1 LRIDSLQYLLL
12 SLAKML
18 TVRDNRRSR
27 SKSPGGRDRDRSHS
41 RDTRARSPPKA
52 EHKKKSIKI
61 SISESESE
69 ESDHRSRD
77 KKSSKKYYDSESE
90 EDRRRQKK
98 SSTRYSESESE
109 ESDRKAKSV
118 TITKKYYESDHE
130 DRKPAKKEH
139 KPAHRHRDSE
149 SESDRRK
156 EKSKRSSKKRH
167 DSDSSSE
174 EDAKHRHSSK
184 YREEERRRAEE
195 DRRRAEE
202 ERRRAQYAGY
212 AQPPQY
218 AYAQTGQLV
227 PVVPVVPPPPQ
238 ANYLETRHMSYVN
251 NHPLDGYGHTDVPDH
266 QRTHSISVPGGHAY
280 TQGGR
285 YDYAQPDA
293 FKSKKDDSNTVYQT
307 KKGGPE
313 YVKTY
318 DKDGKAK
325 LVEVKPETKNDRERE
340 RYGDNLSSRMSHLAV
355 GGVLG
360 AGALTVATQ
369 GGHEGGRPPA
379 SPLLE
384 AYRGTYQSIS
394 PMPFI
399 ARAGNDDDLSDLEL
413 SGSEGDRELVKTTSR
428 HRESDVSLTI
438 ISPSSTRKRVSF
450 YDPADDAKK
459 IAAALAGTHHAANVK
474 PLINILP
481 ALSTDDILALR
492 VEYKS
497 HAKVA
502 GQGINIAKHIK
513 MRIPGNLGKAVYA
526 TALGRW
532 ESEAYWANSWY
543 QGGSTRRELLIESL
557 MGRSNSDIR
566 EIKNSFKDKRYGDD
580 LEKCMK
586 AELKADKFRVAI
598 LLALEER
605 RMSDST
611 PLDLE
616 LIKRDVV
623 DLSRILTSREGGET
637 AMIQIIVVRSNAHLK
652 EMMQV
657 FELTYHRNFAREM
670 IGKSQNLVVSSPP
683 PSDAASIDTAFQ
695 GETLAHILNGAL
707 NRPMRDALLLHQ
719 AISETAPGKERAEL
733 LISRLVRLHW
743 EPKHL
748 ERVKLEYEKRYR
760 IPVEVSIRQEIV
772 EVAKG
777 DDAKQWGEFC
787 IELAKSSS
795 R

>member
-1 LRIDSLQYLLL
+1 MCPQNRQVSPLLNIESLRKRLRQYPPRNHHFKPYLD
-12 SLAKML
+12 LAKML

-27 SKSPGGRDRDRSHS
+27 SKSPGGRERDRSHS
-41 RDTRARSPPKA
+41 RDDRARSPPKA

-77 KKSSKKYYDSESE
+77 YRSSKKYYESESE
-90 EDRRRQKK
+90 DDGRRQRK
-98 SSTRYSESESE
+98 SSKKYSESESE
-109 ESDRKAKSV
+109 ESDRRKRRTAAPREPEVKKSV
-118 TITKKYYESDHE
+118 TITKKYYESDSDDHK
-130 DRKPAKKEH
+130 RPKKDH
-139 KPAHRHRDSE
+139 KPAHKHRESE

-156 EKSKRSSKKRH
+156 EWSKRSSKKQYE
-167 DSDSSSE
+167 SDSSSA
-174 EDAKHRHSSK
+174 EDSKHHHSSK
-184 YREEERRRAEE
+184 SR
-195 DRRRAEE
+195 EE
-202 ERRRAQYAGY
+202 ERRRAQYVGY

-218 AYAQTGQLV
+218 AYAQPGQLV
-227 PVVPVVPPPPQ
+227 PVVPVVPDPRGT
-238 ANYLETRHMSYVN
+238 YHDTRHMSYVDTRQHN
-251 NHPLDGYGHTDVPDH
+251 ELVHSEVPDH
-266 QRTHSISVPGGHAY
+266 YRTHSISGPPGSEYA
-280 TQGGR
+280 QSGR
-285 YDYAQPDA
+285 YDYAQPDPNA
-293 FKSKKDDSNTVYQT
+293 AYRSKKDDSNTLYQT

-325 LVEVKPETKNDRERE
+325 LVEVKPETKDS
-340 RYGDNLSSRMSHLAV
+340 LSSRMSHLAV
-355 GGVLG
+355 GGALG

-369 GGHEGGRPPA
+369 GGHDGARPPA

-399 ARAGNDDDLSDLEL
+399 PRVGNDDDPSDLDL
-413 SGSEGDRELVKTTSR
+413 SGSDNDRALVMTKSR
-428 HRESDVSLTI
+428 DRESDVSMTI
-438 ISPSSTRKRVSF
+438 ISPSSNRKRVSF

-459 IAAALAGTHHAANVK
+459 IAAALAGTHHAANIK
-474 PLINILP
+474 PLISILP

-492 VEYKS
+492 AEYKN

-513 MRIPGNLGKAVYA
+513 MRVPGNLGKAVYA

-611 PLDLE
+611 PLDTK
-616 LIKRDVV
+616 LIKQDVV
-623 DLSRILTSREGGET
+623 DLYRILTSREGGET

-652 EMMQV
+652 EMMRV
-657 FELTYHRNFAREM
+657 FEITYKRNFAREM
-670 IGKSQNLVVSSPP
+670 ISKSQNLVVSCIIPCHKPP
-683 PSDAASIDTAFQ
+683 
-695 GETLAHILNGAL
+695 G
-707 NRPMRDALLLHQ
+707 
-719 AISETAPGKERAEL
+719 
-733 LISRLVRLHW
+733 
-743 EPKHL
+743 
-748 ERVKLEYEKRYR
+748 
-760 IPVEVSIRQEIV
+760 
-772 EVAKG
+772 
-777 DDAKQWGEFC
+777 
-787 IELAKSSS
+787 
-795 R
+795 

>member
-1 LRIDSLQYLLL
+1 
-12 SLAKML
+12 ML

-27 SKSPGGRDRDRSHS
+27 SKSPGGRERDRSHS
-41 RDTRARSPPKA
+41 RDNRARSPPKS

-61 SISESESE
+61 SISESDSE

-77 KKSSKKYYDSESE
+77 YRSSKKYYESESE
-90 EDRRRQKK
+90 DDRRRQRK
-98 SSTRYSESESE
+98 SSKKYSESESE
-109 ESDRKAKSV
+109 ESDRRKRRTAAAPREPEVKKSV
-118 TITKKYYESDHE
+118 TITKKYYESESESD
-130 DRKPAKKEH
+130 DRKRSKKDH
-139 KPAHRHRDSE
+139 KPAHRHRESE

-156 EKSKRSSKKRH
+156 ERSKRSSKKQYE
-167 DSDSSSE
+167 SDSSSA
-174 EDAKHRHSSK
+174 EDSKHHHSSK
-184 YREEERRRAEE
+184 SR
-195 DRRRAEE
+195 EE

-218 AYAQTGQLV
+218 AYAQPGQLV
-227 PVVPVVPPPPQ
+227 PVVPVVPDPRG
-238 ANYLETRHMSYVN
+238 NYHDTRHMSYVDTRQ
-251 NHPLDGYGHTDVPDH
+251 HSELVHSEVPDH
-266 QRTHSISVPGGHAY
+266 YRTHSIGGPPGPEYA
-280 TQGGR
+280 QSGR
-285 YDYAQPDA
+285 YDYAQQDPNA
-293 FKSKKDDSNTVYQT
+293 AYRSKKDDSNTIYQT

-325 LVEVKPETKNDRERE
+325 LVEVKPETK
-340 RYGDNLSSRMSHLAV
+340 DNLSSRMSHLAV
-355 GGVLG
+355 GGALG

-369 GGHEGGRPPA
+369 GGHDGGRPPA

-399 ARAGNDDDLSDLEL
+399 PRAGNDNDLSDLDL
-413 SGSEGDRELVKTTSR
+413 SGSDNDRALVQTKSR
-428 HRESDVSLTI
+428 DRESDVSITI
-438 ISPSSTRKRVSF
+438 VSPSSNRKRVSF

-474 PLINILP
+474 PLTNILP

-492 VEYKS
+492 AEYKN
-497 HAKVA
+497 HAKVG

-513 MRIPGNLGKAVYA
+513 MRVPGNLGKAVYA

-611 PLDLE
+611 PPDIE

-623 DLSRILTSREGGET
+623 DLYRILTSREGGET
-637 AMIQIIVVRSNAHLK
+637 AMIQIIVVRSNTHLK
-652 EMMQV
+652 EMMRV
-657 FELTYHRNFAREM
+657 FEMTYKRNFAREM
-670 IGKSQNLVVSSPP
+670 ISKSQNLVVSCIISCYK
-683 PSDAASIDTAFQ
+683 ASVNDNLQ

-748 ERVKLEYEKRYR
+748 ERVKLEFEKRYR
-760 IPVEVSIRQEIV
+760 IPVEVSIREEIV

>member
-1 LRIDSLQYLLL
+1 
-12 SLAKML
+12 ML

-41 RDTRARSPPKA
+41 RDARARSPPRA
-52 EHKKKSIKI
+52 DHKKKSIKI

-69 ESDHRSRD
+69 ESDYRSRD
-77 KKSSKKYYDSESE
+77 KKSSKKYYESESE
-90 EDRRRQKK
+90 DDRRRQKK
-98 SSTRYSESESE
+98 SSKYYSESESE
-109 ESDRKAKSV
+109 KSDRPKAKSV

-130 DRKPAKKEH
+130 DHKTSKKDH
-139 KPAHRHRDSE
+139 KPAHRHRESE
-149 SESDRRK
+149 SESDRRR
-156 EKSKRSSKKRH
+156 EKNKRSSKKH
-167 DSDSSSE
+167 YESDSSSE
-174 EDAKHRHSSK
+174 EDSKHRHSSK
-184 YREEERRRAEE
+184 YREEEK
-195 DRRRAEE
+195 
-202 ERRRAQYAGY
+202 RRAQYAGY
-212 AQPPQY
+212 APPPQY
-218 AYAQTGQLV
+218 AYAQPGQLV
-227 PVVPVVPPPPQ
+227 PVVPVVPQ
-238 ANYLETRHMSYVN
+238 SQGNYHDTRHMSYVD
-251 NHPLDGYGHTDVPDH
+251 NHHINESGHTDVPDH
-266 QRTHSISVPGGHAY
+266 QRTHSISGPGGHQYAP
-280 TQGGR
+280 TGR
-285 YDYAQPDA
+285 YEYAQPDPYR
-293 FKSKKDDSNTVYQT
+293 SKKDDSKTVYQT
-307 KKGGPE
+307 EKGGRE
-313 YVKTY
+313 YVKTF
-318 DKDGKAK
+318 DKDGQAK
-325 LVEVKPETKNDRERE
+325 LVEVKPETKNDKDRE
-340 RYGDNLSSRMSHLAV
+340 RYGSQPDHLSSRMSHLAV
-355 GGVLG
+355 GGALG
-360 AGALTVATQ
+360 AGALTVATY
-369 GGHEGGRPPA
+369 GSHDGGRPPA

-399 ARAGNDDDLSDLEL
+399 PRAGNDDDLSDLEL
-413 SGSEGDRELVKTTSR
+413 SGSSDDRELVTTKSR

-438 ISPSSTRKRVSF
+438 ISPSSARKRVSF

-474 PLINILP
+474 PLIHILP

-492 VEYKS
+492 AEYKN

-580 LEKCMK
+580 LEKCMR

-605 RMSDST
+605 RMSDSM
-611 PLDLE
+611 PLDME

-637 AMIQIIVVRSNAHLK
+637 AMIQIIVLRSNAHLK
-652 EMMQV
+652 EMMRV
-657 FELTYHRNFAREM
+657 FELTYKRNFAREM
-670 IGKSQNLVVSSPP
+670 ISKSQNLVVSGILHLRMPP
-683 PSDAASIDTAFQ
+683 LTNLQ

-748 ERVKLEYEKRYR
+748 ERVKLEFEKRYR

-777 DDAKQWGEFC
+777 EDARQWGEFC